1 MEKITIGEELN
12 LTYQE
17 KESFRTLRTN
27 IEFTGVENRVIAVTS
42 VAPGD
47 GKTTVAYH
55 LASAFEESGHRTLL
69 IDADLRKS
77 VLIHRLGIREAV
89 KGLSYYLAAQE
100 KMGDVIYSTNKKDLF
115 IMPSGVFPVN
125 PTELLGN
132 TRFTQMIP
140 VLKNTFDYVFI
151 DTAPLSSVI
160 DAAVVAKACDGS
172 ILVLAADGVSRTEA
186 KNVVYQLKTANSN
199 LLGVVLNKVNL
210 SKNSY
215 YGKYGA
221 YGRYGAYYGKKD

>member
-55 LASAFEESGHRTLL
+55 LASAFAESGHRTLL

-89 KGLSYYLAAQE
+89 KGLSYYLAGQE

-186 KNVVYQLKTANSN
+186 KNVADQLKTANSN